1 MTIGSYKLTSATM
14 CGPVSHWCPVDLL
27 QVCCPV
33 TCIMSVKLSHRRDM
47 AYNVLVGRQ
56 HEKMTCCQWP
66 STKVEDVLLLGG
78 AACED
83 TRQEV
88 ARCCPV
94 SVFQELTDS
103 SGP

>member
-1 MTIGSYKLTSATM
+1 MTIGSHELTSAIS
-14 CGPVSHWCPVDLL
+14 CGLVSHGCPVDIL
-27 QVCCPV
+27 QACRPV
-33 TCIMSVKLSHRRDM
+33 TCIMSAKLSHVSDM
-47 AYNVLVGRQ
+47 TYNVLVGRQ
-56 HEKMTCCQWP
+56 HESMTYCQWP

-94 SVFQELTDS
+94 SAFQKFNDS